1 MQTAVFVEA
10 NVLLRDSA
18 LDPQALPEEW
28 SLAPATLEAM
38 RSLSSGDPLVLLLG
52 DEMPAAG
59 EHRGVLRELVEQ
71 VTAGG
76 GRIDALITCPHE
88 EGDACRCWGDF
99 PGMIWVAALQF
110 DLGVE
115 ACYLLAD
122 GELGVATARAAG
134 VRPVLSLCGRTIEQ
148 ALGAFPKFK
157 DFPVAMDLSK
167 ALYYVD
173 VENAISEALGHSR
186 EQAPAVPS
194 SETLHA
200 HQEGLPEVHLLSQRA
215 EAIRAQLRRSRVQL
229 RDVGRWMSF
238 FVAGV
243 IGLGLGI
250 AYLLTHLYREQ
261 PFPSWVYW
269 ATLQFIPRPVRGALF
284 VTVGAVIL
292 VFAVRSLY
300 RSPLLDPWRRRIESR

>member
-1 MQTAVFVEA
+1 VQTAVFVQA
-10 NVLLRDSA
+10 DVLLRDSA
-18 LDPQALPEEW
+18 LDPYALPEAW
-28 SLAPATLEAM
+28 ALAPATLEAM
-38 RSLSSGDPLVLLLG
+38 RSVSSGDRLVLLLG
-52 DEMPAAG
+52 DAPASG
-59 EHRGVLRELVEQ
+59 EHRGLLRELAEQ

-76 GRIDALITCPHE
+76 GRIDALIACPHRE
-88 EGDACRCWGDF
+88 ADECRCWGEF
-99 PGMIWVAALQF
+99 PGVVWVAALQF
-110 DLGVE
+110 DLRVD
-115 ACYLLAD
+115 ACYLLVD
-122 GELGVATARAAG
+122 GEQGVATAQAAG
-134 VRPVLSLCGRTIEQ
+134 VRPVLSLCGRTIEE
-148 ALGAFPKFK
+148 ALGAFPRFK
-157 DFPVAMDLSK
+157 GFPVAMDLSK

-173 VENAISEALGHSR
+173 VENAISEELGHGR
-186 EQAPAVPS
+186 EQPPAVPS
-194 SETLHA
+194 AETLYE

-215 EAIRAQLRRSRVQL
+215 EAVRAELRRSRVQL

-269 ATLQFIPRPVRGALF
+269 VTLQFIPRPVRGALF
-284 VTVGAVIL
+284 VAVGAVIL